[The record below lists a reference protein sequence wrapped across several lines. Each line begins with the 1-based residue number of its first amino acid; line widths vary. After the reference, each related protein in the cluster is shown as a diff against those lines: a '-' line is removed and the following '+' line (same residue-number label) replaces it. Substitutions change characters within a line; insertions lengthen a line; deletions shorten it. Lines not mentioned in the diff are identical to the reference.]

1 MKLFHSKTIK
11 YITVSFFCASI
22 SWVGAQTKEIAEKY
36 RAKYPG
42 QQYIQM
48 LHQEVVR
55 IDVVKSKP
63 VVTSS
68 MSDQYLVLTSNGA
81 GALTEDD
88 ISFSSFET
96 IKNIDAYSLNP
107 TEKGSKKVPASNFKT
122 KDAETDD
129 GIFHDGGKET
139 TFMYPGLV
147 EGSLRVLNYDNQMGE
162 NRFPFGFY
170 FANYIPV
177 EKSTFTIDCDS
188 SIHLL
193 YKTFNFES
201 ENIQFEEK
209 LVKGRRIWIWTCLE
223 PKPVKRESN
232 APKYSYYAPLVYA
245 QIGYQTTKSGRINF
259 VSSLDD
265 LHNWY
270 KENIDLVLKEK
281 PSDELIAITQ
291 ELTASKSTE
300 IEKVKAIYYWVQD
313 NIKYIAFEEGMGG
326 FVPRIPSEVCSKRF
340 GDCKDMATLIYTM
353 LKISNIPSYITW
365 IGSRDLP
372 FKYSEFPSTIS
383 DNHMICVYK
392 NNGKNYFL
400 DATSSF
406 QPLDYPTGFILGKEA
421 FLHIDDSKWEVLNVD
436 IPAPNKTIMIDTTR
450 IRFESKK
457 IFGSSHTTI
466 TGYYNVLLHD
476 LVKHT
481 PADKMN
487 KTFESINQK
496 GNNNYKVVR
505 SSVQH
510 VDDRDLPLI
519 LIHDF
524 EVDNY
529 VTSYDK
535 ETYVNLILEK
545 DITAEKELKEGRRS
559 PFELHNYSSDS
570 YNVVLE
576 IPKGMKV
583 KSIPSNVEFI
593 SDFVDYRVIYT
604 QKGNEII
611 MSLNMNLKF
620 LVLYPTDFPTWN
632 AFVKL
637 MKKSMNE
644 TVVLEKTI

>member
-11 YITVSFFCASI
+11 QISISILCASTFT
-22 SWVGAQTKEIAEKY
+22 VGAQTKEIAEKY

-42 QQYIQM
+42 QQYVQI
-48 LHQEVVR
+48 LHQEIIR
-55 IDVVKSKP
+55 IDVVKAKP
-63 VVTSS
+63 IVTSS

-81 GALTEDD
+81 GALTEDN
-88 ISFSSFET
+88 IAFSSFET

-122 KDAETDD
+122 KDAEADD

-147 EGSLRVLNYDNQMGE
+147 EGSLRVLNYENQMGE

-188 SIHLL
+188 SVHLL
-193 YKTFNFES
+193 FKTFNFEG

-209 LVKGRRIWIWTCLE
+209 LVKSRRIWTWTSLE

-245 QIGYQTTKSGRINF
+245 QIAYQNTKAGRINF
-259 VSSLDD
+259 VSNLDD

-270 KENIDLVLKEK
+270 KENIQQVLNEVPNEELV
-281 PSDELIAITQ
+281 SITNELI
-291 ELTASKSTE
+291 ASKSTE
-300 IEKVKAIYYWVQD
+300 FEKVKAIYYWVQD

-326 FVPRIPSEVCSKRF
+326 FVPRFPSEVCSKRF
-340 GDCKDMATLIYTM
+340 GDCKDMATLIHTM
-353 LKISNIPSYITW
+353 LKIAKIPSYLTW

-392 NNGKNYFL
+392 QNGKAYFL

-406 QPLDYPTGFILGKEA
+406 QPIDYPTGFILGKEA
-421 FLHIDDSKWEVLNVD
+421 FLHVDDTKWEVVKVE
-436 IPAPNKTIMIDTTR
+436 IPAPDKTIMIDTTR
-450 IRFESKK
+450 IRFENKK
-457 IFGSSHTTI
+457 IIGSSYTI
-466 TGYYNVLLHD
+466 ISGYYNVILHD
-476 LVKHT
+476 MVKHT

-496 GNNNYKVVR
+496 GNNNYKVIR
-505 SSVQH
+505 SSVKN

-545 DITAEKELKEGRRS
+545 DITVETELKEGRRS
-559 PFELHNYSSDS
+559 PLELHNYSSDA

-583 KSIPSNVEFI
+583 KSLPQDVKFD
-593 SDFVDYRVIYT
+593 SDFVSYQVTYT
-604 QKGNEII
+604 QKGNEVI
-611 MSLNMNLKF
+611 MSLKMDLKF
-620 LVLYPTDFPTWN
+620 LVLYPADFPTWN
-632 AFVKL
+632 KFVKL

-644 TVVLEKTI
+644 TVVLEKII